1 MKRLVT
7 GLLAGCLL
15 LTNAPIPTFADEVG
29 TGTSDVES
37 SFDSSVLYNSAD
49 LVVMIPDEVSLELND
64 SGDAFEGSGFVTAWG
79 NAANS
84 QEVKVTVDTAIEY
97 QNAADSSITV
107 DAVVSYDGD
116 YNTVGYDTS
125 RSEVVD
131 VATWSGTTLR
141 ENVDATQKVGDDVE
155 VYVPLSEVSDIGTYN
170 SVIHFNIEV
179 GTVEDG
185 GSGDDSGEDEGDDGG
200 EVVDIISDESDYV
213 YYEDTYNGTEGYAV
227 YGLSDTGLA
236 KASATAD
243 AGQTFTLDVPD
254 TYNGKPVITLDFN
267 EGSSSG
273 ANDFNTVFSD
283 EKYHDIAVVT
293 GANTLYVEGTWNTGT
308 TFLQKVSSIDLNDGL
323 LEICSEAFKNKSG
336 ETSALRSV
344 SIPASTTTIGSDSF
358 SNHLNLET
366 VTFED
371 GFSASVGDGVFGG
384 SAIEKVYVPSSM
396 TSFNAY
402 AFNNTNLYYVSFN
415 NNVEN
420 VTISNN
426 FSSNQGV
433 LLDFNNTDYIDYVN
447 NSSYVFSGTIDEN
460 GDLHITNDSQM
471 STIGSSVYKSL
482 SYYQAKNNSKL
493 ILDEGVTTVGVRLG
507 NTGVSIQVPS
517 TLTTVSKKLA
527 FYGATFVGDADFR
540 GVNISV
546 SSVLGITKADNL
558 YINAVHVPCLSDT
571 TPTITNLYISNA
583 EDGSSGSGSSTSINM
598 SNIQNIY
605 FGGTEADWETLKTK
619 FSNYNTF
626 TGNVYF
632 NQSF

>member
-179 GTVEDG
+179 GIVEDG
-185 GSGDDSGEDEGDDGG
+185 GSGDDSGEEEGG
-200 EVVDIISDESDYV
+200 EVVNIISDENDYV

-267 EGSSSG
+267 RGSSSD

-283 EKYHDIAVVT
+283 EKYHDITVET
-293 GANTLYVEGTWNTGT
+293 GANTLYVEGTYNTGR

-323 LEICSEAFKNKSG
+323 LEICGEAFKNKSG

-344 SIPASTTTIGSDSF
+344 SIPASVTTIGDSAF
-358 SNHLNLET
+358 AYHPNLET
-366 VTFED
+366 VIFED
-371 GFSASVGDGVFGG
+371 GFSASVDNYAFGG

-402 AFNNTNLYYVSFN
+402 AFNDTNLYYVLFN

-426 FSSNQGV
+426 FSSNRGV
-433 LLDFNNTDYIDYVN
+433 LLDFNNTDYLDYAGD
-447 NSSYVFSGTIDEN
+447 SSYVFSGTMDEN
-460 GDLHITNDSQM
+460 GDLHIANDSQM
-471 STIGSSVYKSL
+471 SAIGSSVYKSL

-517 TLTTVSKKLA
+517 TLTAVSKSLA
-527 FYGATFVGDADFR
+527 FYGATFVGDVDFR
-540 GVNISV
+540 GVNISA
-546 SSVLGITKADNL
+546 SDVLGIIKADNL

-583 EDGSSGSGSSTSINM
+583 EDGSSGNGSSTSINM

-619 FSNYNTF
+619 FRNYDTF

>member
-116 YNTVGYDTS
+116 YNTVGYDIS
-125 RSEVVD
+125 RSEVVS

-179 GTVEDG
+179 GIVEDG
-185 GSGDDSGEDEGDDGG
+185 GSGDDSGEEEGG
-200 EVVDIISDESDYV
+200 EVVNIISDENDYV

-254 TYNGKPVITLDFN
+254 TYNGKPVITLDF
-267 EGSSSG
+267 GYSS
-273 ANDFNTVFSD
+273 NDFGRVLAD
-283 EKYHDIAVVT
+283 EKYRDIAVISGENIQYIE
-293 GANTLYVEGTWNTGT
+293 GAWNDSSAR
-308 TFLQKVSSIDLNDGL
+308 TFMSKVSSIDLNDGL
-323 LEICSEAFKNKSG
+323 VEISADAFRINSGSNSGLESI
-336 ETSALRSV
+336 
-344 SIPASTTTIGSDSF
+344 SIPASVTTIGSSAF
-358 SNHLNLET
+358 AYQTSLTE
-366 VTFED
+366 VIFED
-371 GFSASVGDGVFGG
+371 GINADIGNLAFTESGVERLV
-384 SAIEKVYVPSSM
+384 IPSSM
-396 TSFNAY
+396 TTFNAY
-402 AFNNTNLYYVSFN
+402 AFRDTNLYYVSVS

-426 FSSNQGV
+426 FSYNRGV
-433 LLDFNNTDYIDYVN
+433 LLDFNNTDYLDYAGD
-447 NSSYVFSGTIDEN
+447 SSYVFSGTMDEN

-471 STIGSSVYKSL
+471 SAIGSSIYSSL
-482 SYYQAKNNSKL
+482 VYYQAKNNSKL

-540 GVNISV
+540 GVNISA
-546 SSVLGITKADNL
+546 SDVLGITKADNL
-558 YINAVHVPCLSDT
+558 YINAVHVPTLGG
-571 TPTITNLYISNA
+571 TPEITNLYISNA